1 MCKNDNF
8 SCLKTKPYR
17 SKRCKVLTN
26 QYADKKREGD
36 CPLFF
41 GTPEGTQLNPS
52 CGRNKSHLRGMKSLR
67 DEIRLCR
74 EKDGFNFIQAVGWDF
89 ICVSRFHPCESK
101 DFILYTHTSKDAY
114 FDIRIFSDSS
124 TDYRL
129 RFDGLSPFRRTI
141 GVIDGLSLCFN
152 TH

>member
-36 CPLFF
+36 CSLFF

-74 EKDGFNFIQAVGWDF
+74 EKDGFNFIQAVGLDF
-89 ICVSRFHPCESK
+89 ICIA
-101 DFILYTHTSKDAY
+101 DFILAKARISFYLP
-114 FDIRIFSDSS
+114 IRIENAFLAEKISRSLTVDHFCHRRDSVKS
-124 TDYRL
+124 T
-129 RFDGLSPFRRTI
+129 LS
-141 GVIDGLSLCFN
+141 GG
-152 TH
+152 